1 MKRSGSLKSGSSS
14 SNPFNT
20 YKDDFFSGKEPQI
33 FAEDISNVL
42 NFEDDFKKKRSDS
55 PNEKYSKQRI
65 LTRLKTY
72 IPPHNDLS
80 NILRTKSNEQKSE
93 ESSERH
99 SVGLGK
105 NYVLKQENKKI
116 KVLTPSAVPRGN
128 PLLDYFNNAEKT
140 PEKRQSNSNLFN
152 MDGSDLFINQNN
164 NLLDDIKFPFNTSSQ
179 IQIGNEPNM
188 NVQNNNMNIDMNIN
202 NSNYCEYGD
211 GDYNMNIFLNKNQ
224 KGKHTAMFT
233 KDNDAY
239 SEEQKGILNYD
250 HQNILQCSN
259 NNNQKQINNVTI
271 NNNYINH
278 YNITQQSRQMDS
290 FHSNQAVQNN
300 LLMKDF
306 VSANNIS
313 SFQSSNHKH
322 NDNVNGNENATNK
335 LPNNYLLHPKDLS
348 YKNNSTTGNPS
359 LNKENKKEK
368 TREMARD
375 QNGCRCLQ
383 KMLESEP
390 EMGNEIFDSLEK
402 DLLTLSCGSFGNYLI
417 QKLLSVIDP
426 SRLNRFVDI
435 ILPFFVQISVSAHGT
450 RVIQKLIDSIQNNCD
465 LILKLNL
472 VITQKL
478 LELTTDPNSS
488 HVIQK
493 YVSVVKYPLNNPIYE
508 TISKNFLIIAKNKY
522 GCCMMQRSIE
532 CGTQEQ
538 SNSLIYLSLQH
549 SKYLITDQYG
559 NYVLQYIIQT
569 KNVEF
574 IQHIV
579 SLILTNIPKYCKQK
593 FSSNVIEKC
602 LEYSQPEL
610 QGLLINLI
618 AQNENLVSELLVD
631 PFGNYIIQK
640 ILQIAKGKIY
650 YNLLTIISNHV
661 DALTK
666 VSFGSRLLSKLV
678 NTHKDLEFLIK
689 NRNNQQM
696 SLQHQQQQQHQQMM
710 FPNYNNCFQGYNQ
723 VLPNYN
729 EYNNFNEYN
738 GRNYY

>member
-1 MKRSGSLKSGSSS
+1 M
-14 SNPFNT
+14 
-20 YKDDFFSGKEPQI
+20 
-33 FAEDISNVL
+33 NVL
-42 NFEDDFKKKRSDS
+42 NFEDDIKKKRSDS

-72 IPPHNDLS
+72 IPPHNELS
-80 NILRTKSNEQKSE
+80 NILRTKTNEQKSE
-93 ESSERH
+93 DNSERH
-99 SVGLGK
+99 SGGLGK

-116 KVLTPSAVPRGN
+116 KVLTPSAVSRGH

-152 MDGSDLFINQNN
+152 MDGSDLFVNQNN
-164 NLLDDIKFPFNTSSQ
+164 NLLDDIKFPFNTSNS
-179 IQIGNEPNM
+179 IQNGNDLNM
-188 NVQNNNMNIDMNIN
+188 NIQNSNNNMNIDLSST
-202 NSNYCEYGD
+202 NSNYCENGD
-211 GDYNMNIFLNKNQ
+211 GDYNMNIFVNKNQ
-224 KGKHTAMFT
+224 KMNNNSATLT
-233 KDNDAY
+233 KDNDDY
-239 SEEQKGILNYD
+239 SEEQKGVLNYD
-250 HQNILQCSN
+250 NQNILQCTNNNIN

-278 YNITQQSRQMDS
+278 YNITQQNKQIVP
-290 FHSNQAVQNN
+290 FYNNQNIQNN
-300 LLMKDF
+300 PLTNNFMSINTISSIQQLNHKNVNLNVNVNENMNNKLSNDYLNHGKDLF
-306 VSANNIS
+306 YRNNIIPEIHYS
-313 SFQSSNHKH
+313 
-322 NDNVNGNENATNK
+322 V
-335 LPNNYLLHPKDLS
+335 
-348 YKNNSTTGNPS
+348 
-359 LNKENKKEK
+359 NKETKKEK
-368 TREMARD
+368 LREMARD
-375 QNGCRCLQ
+375 QNGCRYLQ
-383 KMLESEP
+383 KMLDSEP
-390 EMGNEIFDSLEK
+390 KMGNEVFDSLEK

-417 QKLLSVIDP
+417 QKLLSVIDI
-426 SRLNRFVDI
+426 SRINRFVDI

-472 VITQKL
+472 VISQKL
-478 LELTTDPNSS
+478 LELTTDPNSN

-493 YVSVVKYPLNNPIYE
+493 YVSVIKYPLNSPIYE
-508 TISKNFLIIAKNKY
+508 TITKNFLIIAKNKY

-538 SNSLIYLSLQH
+538 SSSLIYLSLQH

-569 KNVEF
+569 KNAEF

-618 AQNENLVSELLVD
+618 AQNENLVSELLID

-666 VSFGSRLLSKLV
+666 VSFGSRLLSKLIS
-678 NTHKDLEFLIK
+678 THKDLEFLIK
-689 NRNNQQM
+689 NRTNQQM
-696 SLQHQQQQQHQQMM
+696 SLQQQHQLQHQQMM
-710 FPNYNNCFQGYNQ
+710 FLNYNNCFQGYN
-723 VLPNYN
+723 
-729 EYNNFNEYN
+729 
-738 GRNYY
+738 